1 MGAVM
6 DAFEEHLA
14 REVDEVLD
22 PVWSRERRRGIRRLA
37 YTTLGRIAVGL
48 LTMWV
53 VAIVAHLVVPES
65 FPWGYFAVITVL
77 GTTIAALV
85 NLDSTAHLKR
95 D

>member
-1 MGAVM
+1 
-6 DAFEEHLA
+6 
-14 REVDEVLD
+14 
-22 PVWSRERRRGIRRLA
+22 
-37 YTTLGRIAVGL
+37 
-48 LTMWV
+48 MWV